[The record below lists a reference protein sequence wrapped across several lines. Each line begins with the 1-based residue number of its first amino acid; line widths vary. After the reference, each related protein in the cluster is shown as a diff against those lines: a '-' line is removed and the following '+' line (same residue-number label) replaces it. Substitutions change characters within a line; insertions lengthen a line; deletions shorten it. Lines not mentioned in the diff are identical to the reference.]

1 MEYNEEYFKKQA
13 NMRTLLMWTI
23 INVILTVLYII
34 EVFKGGRTPEYL
46 AIFLCICWLPHI
58 AGLLVLKIKGGST
71 WVYREFVSV
80 GYGVLFL
87 FVLMTTKT
95 NVTYGYIFPVAC
107 LLILYKNRAL
117 LIRCG
122 IANVL
127 VIIAYLV
134 KIHFTT
140 GFDAHTITDAEIQ
153 IGVTVLCYLAY
164 VLAITHMQK
173 SDGAMLNSVKADLNR
188 VVLTIQQVKKA
199 SHSIVDGVTVV
210 SELSDEN
217 KDSTDTVVNNM
228 AQLTEDNQILRQ
240 KTDSSLE
247 MTKEINYQVKNV
259 ATLVQEMVEL
269 VDESI
274 THAQTSSEQLAD
286 VVNSTNE
293 MATLSAEVERI
304 LQEFK
309 AEFDMVKAETGT
321 IEKISG
327 QTNLLALNASIEAA
341 RAGEAG
347 KGFAVVA
354 DEIRD
359 LSTGTKNSSTS
370 IMSALANLEVTA
382 EKMTESITRT
392 LQLIHS
398 TLDKINIVD
407 TGVSRITTDVTK
419 LGSNAQVIDSAMQEV
434 EHSNSNMVENMNQIS
449 NVMFQMTDSIKEA
462 DDNSRVMQSKY
473 VETSANVIT
482 IGTIV
487 GQLISELGEGGF
499 MTTEDIKPG
508 MYLTLDSEQNGSIKS
523 YRHQVDHVNGSTI
536 YAKVLET
543 PPALSD
549 SAVYKATF
557 IVDNRIYCWENV
569 VPKDVRNHM
578 ISFTVTGNPSVSNR
592 RKYHRIPLFNH
603 CSFTLEGSD
612 YPFTGTMINLSGGGY
627 AFLSDAP
634 ELKKSKGKKILLTI
648 EDYPLLD
655 GWELEGSVIR
665 VTDNNGMYIVG
676 CRLAEDNTYIDN
688 YITVNYSS

>member
-13 NMRTLLMWTI
+13 NLRTLLMWTL
-23 INVILTVLYII
+23 INFILTALYIL
-34 EVFKGGRTPEYL
+34 EVFKGGRTPQYL
-46 AIFLCICWLPHI
+46 AVFLCICWLPHI

-71 WVYREFVSV
+71 WVYREFVAI
-80 GYGVLFL
+80 GYGILFL

-107 LLILYKNRAL
+107 LLILYKNRGL

-122 IANVL
+122 IANIF
-127 VIIAYLV
+127 VILAYLI

-140 GFDAHTITDAEIQ
+140 GFTAHTITDAEIQ

-188 VVLTIQQVKKA
+188 VILTVQQVKNA

-210 SELSDEN
+210 SELSEEN

-228 AQLTEDNQILRQ
+228 ALLTENNQVLRQ

-247 MTKEINYQVKNV
+247 MTNEINNQVKNV
-259 ATLVQEMVEL
+259 ANLVQEMVEL
-269 VDESI
+269 VEESV

-286 VVNSTNE
+286 VVSSTNE
-293 MATLSAEVERI
+293 MAALSTEVERI

-309 AEFDMVKAETGT
+309 TEFDMVKTETGT

-370 IMSALANLEVTA
+370 IMNALSNLEVTA
-382 EKMTESITRT
+382 ERMTESITRT
-392 LQLIHS
+392 LQLIHTTLEKIS
-398 TLDKINIVD
+398 TVD
-407 TGVSRITTDVTK
+407 AGVSRITTDVTK
-419 LGSNAQVIDSAMQEV
+419 LGSNAQVIDTAMQEV
-434 EHSNSNMVENMNQIS
+434 AHSNSNMVDNMNQIS
-449 NVMFQMTDSIKEA
+449 NVMIQMTNSIKEA
-462 DDNSRVMQSKY
+462 DENSRVMQSKY

-508 MYLTLDSEQNGSIKS
+508 MYLTLDSEQNGSAKS
-523 YRHQVDHVNGSTI
+523 YRHQVERVDSSTI
-536 YAKVLET
+536 YAKFLDT
-543 PPALSD
+543 PPTLSD
-549 SAVYKATF
+549 TVTYKATF

-569 VPKDVRNHM
+569 QPKEAGSNLL
-578 ISFTVTGNPSVSNR
+578 SFTVSGNPSVHNR
-592 RKYHRIPLFNH
+592 RKYRRIPLFNH
-603 CSFTLEGSD
+603 CTFTLEGSD
-612 YPFTGTMINLSGGGY
+612 YPFTGTMINLSGGGF
-627 AFLSDAP
+627 AFLSDTP
-634 ELKKSKGKKILLTI
+634 ELKTSKGKKILLTV

-676 CRLAEDNTYIDN
+676 CRLAEDNACIDN
-688 YITVNYSS
+688 YVEVNYNI

>member
-13 NMRTLLMWTI
+13 NMRSLFMWTL
-23 INVILTVLYII
+23 INVILTVLYIL

-46 AIFLCICWLPHI
+46 AVFLCICWIPHI
-58 AGLLVLKIKGGST
+58 AGLLILKIKGGST
-71 WVYREFVSV
+71 WVYREFVAI
-80 GYGVLFL
+80 GYGILFL

-122 IANVL
+122 IFNILAIL
-127 VIIAYLV
+127 AYLV
-134 KIHFTT
+134 KIHLTT

-153 IGVTVLCYLAY
+153 IGVTVLCYIAY
-164 VLAITHMQK
+164 IFAITHMQK
-173 SDGAMLNSVKADLNR
+173 AEDAMLGSVKADLNR
-188 VVLTIQQVKKA
+188 VILTVQQVKKA

-228 AQLTEDNQILRQ
+228 AQLTENNRILHER
-240 KTDSSLE
+240 TSSSLE
-247 MTKEINYQVKNV
+247 MTNQINLQVKNV
-259 ATLVQEMVEL
+259 ASLIQEMVQL
-269 VDESI
+269 VDKSVN
-274 THAQTSSEQLAD
+274 HARTSSEQLAD

-293 MATLSAEVERI
+293 MATLSTELEHI
-304 LQEFK
+304 LQEFQS
-309 AEFDMVKAETGT
+309 EFDMVKTETGT

-359 LSTGTKNSSTS
+359 LSTGTRTSSTS
-370 IMSALANLEVTA
+370 IMNALANLELTA
-382 EKMTESITRT
+382 ARMTESITRT
-392 LQLIHS
+392 LQLVNT
-398 TLDKINIVD
+398 TLEKINIVD
-407 TGVSRITTDVTK
+407 TGVTLITTDVTK

-434 EHSNSNMVENMNQIS
+434 ESSNRNMVDNMNEVNSI
-449 NVMFQMTDSIKEA
+449 MFQMTDSIRET
-462 DDNSRVMQSKY
+462 DENSKVMQSKY
-473 VETSANVIT
+473 VETSANVMT

-499 MTTEDIKPG
+499 MTTDDIKPG
-508 MYLTLDSEQNGSIKS
+508 MYLSLESGEEGSVIS
-523 YRHQVDHVNGSTI
+523 HRYQVDQVRGSTVS
-536 YAKVLET
+536 AKSLDAAS
-543 PPALSD
+543 ALPNTT
-549 SAVYKATF
+549 AYKATF
-557 IVDNRIYCWENV
+557 VVDNRIYCWDNV
-569 VPKDVRNHM
+569 FIKQEHNNM
-578 ISFTVTGNPSVSNR
+578 ISFTVTGNPSVFNR
-592 RKYHRIPLFNH
+592 RKYRRIPLFNH

-634 ELKKSKGKKILLTI
+634 ELKHSKGKTALLTI
-648 EDYPLLD
+648 DDYPLLD
-655 GWELEGSVIR
+655 GWELEGSIIR
-665 VTDNNGMYIVG
+665 VTDNNGIYIVG

-688 YITVNYSS
+688 YIEENYGI

>member
-13 NMRTLLMWTI
+13 NMRTLLMWTL
-23 INVILTVLYII
+23 INVILTALYIL
-34 EVFKGGRTPEYL
+34 EVFKGGRTPGYL
-46 AIFLCICWLPHI
+46 AVFLSICWIPHI

-71 WVYREFVSV
+71 WIYREFVSI
-80 GYGVLFL
+80 GYGILFL

-95 NVTYGYIFPVAC
+95 SVTYGYIFPVAS
-107 LLILYKNRAL
+107 LLILYKNREL

-127 VIIAYLV
+127 AILAYLV
-134 KIHFTT
+134 KIHLTT

-188 VVLTIQQVKKA
+188 VILTVQQVKNA

-228 AQLTEDNQILRQ
+228 AQLTENNQILRQ
-240 KTDSSLE
+240 KTTSSLE
-247 MTKEINYQVKNV
+247 MTNEISNQVKNV
-259 ATLVQEMVEL
+259 ADLVQEMVEL
-269 VDESI
+269 VEASVN
-274 THAQTSSEQLAD
+274 HAQTSSEQLTD

-293 MATLSAEVERI
+293 MAVLSQEVEHI

-370 IMSALANLEVTA
+370 IMSALSNLEITA

-392 LQLIHS
+392 LQLINT
-398 TLDKINIVD
+398 TLDKIGIID

-434 EHSNSNMVENMNQIS
+434 AHSNTNMVDNMNQIS
-449 NVMFQMTDSIKEA
+449 HVMVQMTNSIKEA
-462 DDNSRVMQSKY
+462 DENSKVMQSKY

-499 MTTEDIKPG
+499 MTAEDIKPG
-508 MYLTLDSEQNGSIKS
+508 MYLTLDFEQNDTTVS
-523 YRHQVDHVNGSTI
+523 YRHQVENVRNNIVS
-536 YAKVLET
+536 AKVLDT
-543 PPALSD
+543 LPVLSD
-549 SAVYKATF
+549 TTTCKATF
-557 IVDNRIYCWENV
+557 VVDNRIYCWENV
-569 VPKDVRNHM
+569 SPMESKNNTVT
-578 ISFTVTGNPSVSNR
+578 FTVSGNPTVHNR
-592 RKYHRIPLFNH
+592 RKYRRIPLFNH
-603 CSFTLEGSD
+603 CTFTLEGSD
-612 YPFTGTMINLSGGGY
+612 FPFTGTMINLSGGGY

-634 ELKKSKGKKILLTI
+634 ELKTAKGKKVLLTI

-655 GWELEGSVIR
+655 GWELEGSIIR

-676 CRLAEDNTYIDN
+676 CRLAEDNAYIDN
-688 YITVNYSS
+688 YIEVNYNI

>member
-13 NMRTLLMWTI
+13 NKCSLLMWTI

-34 EVFKGGRTPEYL
+34 EVLKGGRTLPYL
-46 AIFLCICWLPHI
+46 AVFLSVCWLPHI

-71 WVYREFVSV
+71 WLYREFVSI
-80 GYGVLFL
+80 GYGILFL

-117 LIRCG
+117 LIRYG
-122 IANVL
+122 IANIL
-127 VIIAYLV
+127 VILAYLV

-164 VLAITHMQK
+164 VLAISHMQK

-188 VVLTIQQVKKA
+188 VILTVQQVKNA

-210 SELSDEN
+210 SELSEEN

-228 AQLTEDNQILRQ
+228 EQLTENNKVLRQ

-247 MTKEINYQVKNV
+247 MTNAINNQVKNV
-259 ATLVQEMVEL
+259 AVLIQEMVEL
-269 VDESI
+269 VEESV

-286 VVNSTNE
+286 VVSSTNE
-293 MATLSAEVERI
+293 MAALSTEVEHI

-309 AEFDMVKAETGT
+309 SEFEMVKAETGT

-359 LSTGTKNSSTS
+359 LSTGTRNSSTS
-370 IMSALANLEVTA
+370 IMNALSNLEATA

-392 LQLIHS
+392 LQLIHI
-398 TLDKINIVD
+398 TLDKINLVD

-419 LGSNAQVIDSAMQEV
+419 LGSNAQVIDTAMQEV
-434 EHSNSNMVENMNQIS
+434 EASNSNMVENMNQIS
-449 NVMFQMTDSIKEA
+449 SVMFQMTDSIKEA
-462 DDNSRVMQSKY
+462 DENSKVMQSKY
-473 VETSANVIT
+473 VETSANIIT

-508 MYLTLDSEQNGSIKS
+508 MYLTLDFEQEDTTVS
-523 YRHQVDHVNGSTI
+523 YRHQVENVRGNTI
-536 YAKVLET
+536 YAKILDT
-543 PPALSD
+543 LPALSD
-549 SAVYKATF
+549 TTVCKATF
-557 IVDNRIYCWENV
+557 IVDNRIYCWENIT
-569 VPKDVRNHM
+569 PKETQNKT
-578 ISFTVTGNPSVSNR
+578 ISFTVSGNPSVHNR
-592 RKYHRIPLFNH
+592 RKYRRIPLFNH
-603 CSFTLEGSD
+603 CTFTLEGSD
-612 YPFTGTMINLSGGGY
+612 FPLTGTMINLSGGGY

-634 ELKKSKGKKILLTI
+634 ELKTSKGKKVLLTI
-648 EDYPLLD
+648 EDYPLLED
-655 GWELEGSVIR
+655 WELEGSVIR

-676 CRLAEDNTYIDN
+676 CRLAEDNAYIDN
-688 YITVNYSS
+688 YIEVNYNI

>member
-13 NMRTLLMWTI
+13 NMRSLFMWTL
-23 INVILTVLYII
+23 INVILTVLYIL

-46 AIFLCICWLPHI
+46 AVFLCICWIPHI
-58 AGLLVLKIKGGST
+58 AGLLTLKIKGGST
-71 WVYREFVSV
+71 WVYREFVAI
-80 GYGVLFL
+80 GYGILFL

-122 IANVL
+122 IFNILAIL
-127 VIIAYLV
+127 AYLV
-134 KIHFTT
+134 KIHLTT

-153 IGVTVLCYLAY
+153 IGVTVLCYIAY
-164 VLAITHMQK
+164 IFAITHMQK
-173 SDGAMLNSVKADLNR
+173 AEDAMLGSVKADLNR
-188 VVLTIQQVKKA
+188 VILTVQQVKKA

-228 AQLTEDNQILRQ
+228 AQLTENNRILHER
-240 KTDSSLE
+240 TSSSLE
-247 MTKEINYQVKNV
+247 MTNQINLQVKNV
-259 ATLVQEMVEL
+259 ASLIQEMVQL
-269 VDESI
+269 VDKSVN
-274 THAQTSSEQLAD
+274 HARTSSEQLAD

-293 MATLSAEVERI
+293 MATLSTELEHI
-304 LQEFK
+304 LQEFQS
-309 AEFDMVKAETGT
+309 EFDMVKTETGT

-359 LSTGTKNSSTS
+359 LSTGTRTSSTS
-370 IMSALANLEVTA
+370 IMNALANLELTA
-382 EKMTESITRT
+382 ARMTESITRT
-392 LQLIHS
+392 LQLVNT
-398 TLDKINIVD
+398 TLEKINIVD
-407 TGVSRITTDVTK
+407 TGVTLITTDVTK

-434 EHSNSNMVENMNQIS
+434 ESSNRNMVDNMNEVNSI
-449 NVMFQMTDSIKEA
+449 MFQMTDSIRET
-462 DDNSRVMQSKY
+462 DENSKVMQSKY
-473 VETSANVIT
+473 VETSANVMT

-499 MTTEDIKPG
+499 MTTDDIKPG
-508 MYLTLDSEQNGSIKS
+508 MYLSLESGEEGSVIS
-523 YRHQVDHVNGSTI
+523 HRYQVDQVRGSTVS
-536 YAKVLET
+536 AKSLDAAS
-543 PPALSD
+543 ALPNTT
-549 SAVYKATF
+549 AYKATF
-557 IVDNRIYCWENV
+557 VVDNRIYCWDNV
-569 VPKDVRNHM
+569 FIKQEHNNM
-578 ISFTVTGNPSVSNR
+578 ISFTVTGNPSVFNR
-592 RKYHRIPLFNH
+592 RKYRRIPLFNH

-634 ELKKSKGKKILLTI
+634 ELKHSKGKTALLTI
-648 EDYPLLD
+648 DDYPLLD
-655 GWELEGSVIR
+655 GWELEGSIIR
-665 VTDNNGMYIVG
+665 VTDNNGIYIVG

-688 YITVNYSS
+688 YIEENYGI

>member
-13 NMRTLLMWTI
+13 NKCSLLMWTI

-34 EVFKGGRTPEYL
+34 EVLKGGRTLPYL
-46 AIFLCICWLPHI
+46 AVFLSVCWLPHI

-71 WVYREFVSV
+71 GIYREFVSI
-80 GYGVLFL
+80 GYGILFL

-122 IANVL
+122 IANIL
-127 VIIAYLV
+127 VILAYLV

-164 VLAITHMQK
+164 VLAISHMQK

-188 VVLTIQQVKKA
+188 VILTVQQVKNA

-210 SELSDEN
+210 SELSEEN

-228 AQLTEDNQILRQ
+228 EQLTENNKVLRQ

-247 MTKEINYQVKNV
+247 MTNAINNQVKNV
-259 ATLVQEMVEL
+259 AVLIQEMVEL
-269 VDESI
+269 VDESV

-286 VVNSTNE
+286 VVSSTNE
-293 MATLSAEVERI
+293 MAALSTEVEHI

-309 AEFDMVKAETGT
+309 SEFEMVKAETGT

-359 LSTGTKNSSTS
+359 LSTGTRNSSTS
-370 IMSALANLEVTA
+370 IMNALSNLEATA

-392 LQLIHS
+392 LQLIHI
-398 TLDKINIVD
+398 TLDKINLVD

-419 LGSNAQVIDSAMQEV
+419 LGSNAQVIDTAMQEV
-434 EHSNSNMVENMNQIS
+434 EASNSNMVENMNQIS
-449 NVMFQMTDSIKEA
+449 SVMFQMTDSIKEA
-462 DDNSRVMQSKY
+462 DENSKVMQSKY
-473 VETSANVIT
+473 VETSANIIT

-508 MYLTLDSEQNGSIKS
+508 MYLTLDFEQEDTTVS
-523 YRHQVDHVNGSTI
+523 YRHQVENVRGNTI
-536 YAKVLET
+536 YAKILDT
-543 PPALSD
+543 LPALSD
-549 SAVYKATF
+549 TTVCKATF
-557 IVDNRIYCWENV
+557 IVDNRIYCWENIT
-569 VPKDVRNHM
+569 PKETQNKT
-578 ISFTVTGNPSVSNR
+578 ISFTVSGNPSVHNR
-592 RKYHRIPLFNH
+592 RKYRRIPLFNH
-603 CSFTLEGSD
+603 CTFTLEGSD
-612 YPFTGTMINLSGGGY
+612 FPLTGTMINLSGGGY

-634 ELKKSKGKKILLTI
+634 ELKTSKGKKVLLTI
-648 EDYPLLD
+648 EDYPLLED
-655 GWELEGSVIR
+655 WELEGSVIR

-676 CRLAEDNTYIDN
+676 CRLAEDNAYINN
-688 YITVNYSS
+688 YIEVNYNI

>member
-13 NMRTLLMWTI
+13 NKCSLLMWTI

-34 EVFKGGRTPEYL
+34 EVLKGGRTLPYL
-46 AIFLCICWLPHI
+46 AVFLSICWIPHI

-71 WVYREFVSV
+71 GIYREFVSI
-80 GYGVLFL
+80 GYGILFL

-122 IANVL
+122 IANIL
-127 VIIAYLV
+127 VILAYLV

-164 VLAITHMQK
+164 VLAISHMQK

-188 VVLTIQQVKKA
+188 VILTVQQVKNA

-210 SELSDEN
+210 SELSEEN

-228 AQLTEDNQILRQ
+228 EQLTENNKVLRQ

-247 MTKEINYQVKNV
+247 MTNAINNQVKNV
-259 ATLVQEMVEL
+259 AVLIQEMVEL
-269 VDESI
+269 VDESV

-286 VVNSTNE
+286 VVSSTNE
-293 MATLSAEVERI
+293 MAALSTEVEHI

-309 AEFDMVKAETGT
+309 SEFEMVKAETGT

-359 LSTGTKNSSTS
+359 LSTGTRNSSTS
-370 IMSALANLEVTA
+370 IMNALSNLEATA

-392 LQLIHS
+392 LQLIHI
-398 TLDKINIVD
+398 TLDKINLVD

-419 LGSNAQVIDSAMQEV
+419 LGSNAQVIDTAMQEV
-434 EHSNSNMVENMNQIS
+434 EASNSNMVENMNQIS
-449 NVMFQMTDSIKEA
+449 SVMFQMTDSIKEA
-462 DDNSRVMQSKY
+462 DENSKVMQSKY
-473 VETSANVIT
+473 VETSANIIT

-508 MYLTLDSEQNGSIKS
+508 MYLTLDFEQEDTTVS
-523 YRHQVDHVNGSTI
+523 YRHQVENVRGNTI
-536 YAKVLET
+536 YAKILDT
-543 PPALSD
+543 LPALSD
-549 SAVYKATF
+549 TTVCKATF
-557 IVDNRIYCWENV
+557 IVDNRIYCWENIT
-569 VPKDVRNHM
+569 PKETQNKT
-578 ISFTVTGNPSVSNR
+578 ISFTVSGNPSVHNR
-592 RKYHRIPLFNH
+592 RKYRRIPLFNH
-603 CSFTLEGSD
+603 CTFTLEGSD
-612 YPFTGTMINLSGGGY
+612 FPLTGTMINLSGGGY

-634 ELKKSKGKKILLTI
+634 ELKTSKGKKVLLTI
-648 EDYPLLD
+648 EDYPLLED
-655 GWELEGSVIR
+655 WELEGSVIR

-676 CRLAEDNTYIDN
+676 CRLAEDNAYINN
-688 YITVNYSS
+688 YIEVNYNI

>member
-1 MEYNEEYFKKQA
+1 MEYSEDYFKKQA
-13 NMRTLLMWTI
+13 NMRTLLMWTL
-23 INVILTVLYII
+23 INVILTALYIL
-34 EVFKGGRTPEYL
+34 EVFKGGRTPQYL
-46 AIFLCICWLPHI
+46 AVFLSICWLPHI
-58 AGLLVLKIKGGST
+58 AGLLTLKIKGPST
-71 WVYREFVSV
+71 WVYREFVSI
-80 GYGVLFL
+80 GYGILFF

-127 VIIAYLV
+127 VILAYLV

-164 VLAITHMQK
+164 VLAITHLQK
-173 SDGAMLNSVKADLNR
+173 SDDAMLNSVKADLNR
-188 VVLTIQQVKKA
+188 VILTVQQVKNA

-228 AQLTEDNQILRQ
+228 AQLTEDNQVLRE

-247 MTKEINYQVKNV
+247 MTNKINNQVKNV
-259 ATLVQEMVEL
+259 ASLVQEMVEL
-269 VDESI
+269 VEESVGD
-274 THAQTSSEQLAD
+274 AQTSSEQLAD
-286 VVNSTNE
+286 VVSSTNE
-293 MATLSAEVERI
+293 MATLSTEVERI

-309 AEFDMVKAETGT
+309 TEFDMVKAETGT

-370 IMSALANLEVTA
+370 IMNALANLEVTA
-382 EKMTESITRT
+382 ERMTESITRT
-392 LQLIHS
+392 LQLIHT
-398 TLDKINIVD
+398 TLEKINIVD

-419 LGSNAQVIDSAMQEV
+419 LGSNVQVIDSAMQEV
-434 EHSNSNMVENMNQIS
+434 ESSNQNMVENMNQIS
-449 NVMFQMTDSIKEA
+449 NVMLQMTESIREA
-462 DDNSRVMQSKY
+462 DENSRVMQSKY

-499 MTTEDIKPG
+499 MTAEDIKPG
-508 MYLTLDSEQNGSIKS
+508 MYLTLEREENGTTES
-523 YRHQVDHVNGSTI
+523 YRHQVEDVRGKTV
-536 YAKVLET
+536 YAKIL
-543 PPALSD
+543 D
-549 SAVYKATF
+549 SAPSLSGTASYKATF

-569 VPKDVRNHM
+569 TPKDERNHTV
-578 ISFTVTGNPSVSNR
+578 SFEVTGNPSVFNR
-592 RKYHRIPLFNH
+592 RKYRRIPLFNH
-603 CSFTLEGSD
+603 CTFTLEGSD
-612 YPFTGTMINLSGGGY
+612 FPLTGTMINLSAGGY

-634 ELKKSKGKKILLTI
+634 ELKASKGKTVLLTI
-648 EDYPLLD
+648 DDYPLLD
-655 GWELEGSVIR
+655 DWELEGSVIR

-676 CRLAEDNTYIDN
+676 CRLAEDNAYIDN
-688 YITVNYSS
+688 YIEANYNI